1 MAELETVEIHS
12 LKNPSEMW
20 ILNREDFDAEIHTL
34 WADPVAVEGAEP
46 ITVEEPQPTVTG
58 MRPSVPDFVH
68 NDDGDIVAVNIINP
82 EHRNARLQIPYQDY
96 DPASHDLWSSHSR
109 FR

>member
-1 MAELETVEIHS
+1 MPEIPTVEIHS
-12 LKNPSEMW
+12 PKDPSQKW
-20 ILNREDFDAEIHTL
+20 IINQEDFDAAIHTL
-34 WADPVAVEGAEP
+34 WDEPVVSQEP
-46 ITVEEPQPTVTG
+46 EPVVTPEPPTMG

-82 EHRNARLQIPYQDY
+82 EHRNARLQIAYEDY
-96 DPASHDLWSSHSR
+96 DPAAHDLWSTHSR